1 MDPLLAFDV
10 FCSAHMLVGLHDMRG
25 MVCDLCDV
33 IVKVFVFLR
42 ELRG

>member
-1 MDPLLAFDV
+1 MDPLLASDV

-25 MVCDLCDV
+25 MVCDLCEV